1 MKHEAGGADPWGAGA
16 EHESEAPQPES
27 NATDTSIRDTL
38 YQNIYGLTGTS
49 ESRFEHH
56 ETHLHAEN
64 QVGRNEGPD
73 SIYRIDMWRR

>member
-1 MKHEAGGADPWGAGA
+1 MKPVVPIHGVPGQNMNGKPTTRKLCHRCSVCDA
-16 EHESEAPQPES
+16 
-27 NATDTSIRDTL
+27 L
-38 YQNIYGLTGTS
+38 YENVYSLTRTC

-73 SIYRIDMWRR
+73 GIYRIDMWRR